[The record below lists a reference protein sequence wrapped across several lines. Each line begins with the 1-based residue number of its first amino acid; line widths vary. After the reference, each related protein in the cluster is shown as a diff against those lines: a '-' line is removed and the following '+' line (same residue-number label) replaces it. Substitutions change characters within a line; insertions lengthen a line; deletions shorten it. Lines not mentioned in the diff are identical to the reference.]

1 MNSKKIITA
10 AIVGAIMGVA
20 SLLIVEPLIT
30 KPIEKRVEETLK

>member
-1 MNSKKIITA
+1 MNSKKVLTA

-30 KPIEKRVEETLK
+30 KPVEKKVEEIVK